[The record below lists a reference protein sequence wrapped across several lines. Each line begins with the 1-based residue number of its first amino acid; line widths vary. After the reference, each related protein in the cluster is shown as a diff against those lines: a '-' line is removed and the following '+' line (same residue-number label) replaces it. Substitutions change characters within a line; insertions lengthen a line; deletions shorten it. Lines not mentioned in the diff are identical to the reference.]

1 MSAPS
6 RLSENL
12 GLVLKLASM
21 SGARLASGLAV
32 NKSVVSRWLNGEARP
47 SAANLTR
54 LTALVAARAP
64 GFSAVDWERDPQ
76 SFAALFGVDAGAGSE
91 ARERPTPVLPIPGW
105 DEMAATTALRAGAY
119 EGFFRTTRPGR
130 SGPGE
135 FVHDHVMV
143 RRDAEGVLRVRM
155 GNNGASIGGVLIPWH
170 SQIYMIFED
179 AIGGTM
185 LFAVFNG
192 LGAAKIEAF
201 DGLALV
207 PGFDLTRTFALMAVL
222 CERVGDLSG
231 EVAADDRRFQ
241 ALIESLHE
249 APPGSIPEAVQ
260 RHLVRDVGPAQLAM
274 GGELLPT
281 MALSRSMT
289 RASPARP

>member
-1 MSAPS
+1 MSPRS

-32 NKSVVSRWLNGEARP
+32 NKSVVSRWLNSEARP
-47 SAANLTR
+47 SPANLAR

-64 GFSAVDWERDPQ
+64 GFSAADWERDPQ
-76 SFAALFGVDAGAGSE
+76 SFAALFGVDAGAAPG
-91 ARERPTPVLPIPGW
+91 ARATPVLPIPGW
-105 DEMAATTALRAGAY
+105 DEMAATTALRAAAY

-130 SGPGE
+130 AGPDE

-192 LGAAKIEAF
+192 LGAAKIEVF

-207 PGFDLTRTFALMAVL
+207 PGFDLTHTFALMAAI

-231 EVAADDRRFQ
+231 DAAADDRRFQ
-241 ALIESLHE
+241 ALIESLHA
-249 APPGSIPEAVQ
+249 APPGSIPEAIQ
-260 RHLVRDVGPAQLAM
+260 RHLVRDVGPAQLAL

-281 MALSRSMT
+281 MPLSRSMT
-289 RASPARP
+289 KASPARP

>member
-1 MSAPS
+1 MSTPERFA
-6 RLSENL
+6 ENL
-12 GLVLKLASM
+12 ALLLKLASM

-47 SAANLTR
+47 SAANLAR
-54 LTALVAARAP
+54 LTALVAARSP
-64 GFSAVDWERDPQ
+64 GFNEADWARDPQ
-76 SFAALFGVDAGAGSE
+76 GFAALFGVDVG
-91 ARERPTPVLPIPGW
+91 AREQPAPVLPIAGW
-105 DEMAATTALRAGAY
+105 DEMAATAALRGGAY

-143 RRDAEGVLRVRM
+143 RRDGEGVLRLKM

-170 SQIYMIFED
+170 GQIYMIFED

-207 PGFDLTRTFALMAVL
+207 PGFDLTHTFALMAAL

-231 EVAADDRRFQ
+231 DAQADDRRFQ
-241 ALIESLHE
+241 ALIETRHE
-249 APPGSIPEAVQ
+249 AEPGSIPEAIQ
-260 RHLVRDVGPAQLAM
+260 RHLVRDVGPAGLAL

-281 MALSRSMT
+281 MPLSRSMT
-289 RASPARP
+289 RASPAKP

>member
-1 MSAPS
+1 MTTAS
-6 RLSENL
+6 RFAENL
-12 GLVLKLASM
+12 TLLLKLASM

-47 SAANLTR
+47 SAANLAR
-54 LTALVAARAP
+54 LTALIAARSP
-64 GFSAVDWERDPQ
+64 GFSEADWERDPQ
-76 SFAALFGVDAGAGSE
+76 GFAALFGVDAGARKQP
-91 ARERPTPVLPIPGW
+91 APVLSIPGW
-105 DEMAATTALRAGAY
+105 EEMAATAALRGGAY

-143 RRDAEGVLRVRM
+143 RRDGEGVLRLKM

-207 PGFDLTRTFALMAVL
+207 PGFDLTHTFALMAAI

-231 EVAADDRRFQ
+231 DTDADDRRFQ
-241 ALIESLHE
+241 ALIETRHE
-249 APPGSIPEAVQ
+249 AEPGSIPEAVQ
-260 RHLVRDVGPAQLAM
+260 RHLIREVGPAQAVL

-281 MALSRSMT
+281 MPLSRSLT
-289 RASPARP
+289 RASPA

>member
-1 MSAPS
+1 MSTPS
-6 RLSENL
+6 RFADNL
-12 GLVLKLASM
+12 GLLLKLASM

-47 SAANLTR
+47 SAANLAR
-54 LTALVAARAP
+54 LTALIAARSP
-64 GFSAVDWERDPQ
+64 GFSEVDWERDPQ
-76 SFAALFGVDAGAGSE
+76 GFAALFGVDVGAG
-91 ARERPTPVLPIPGW
+91 ARERPAPVLPIPGW
-105 DEMAATTALRAGAY
+105 DEMAATAVLRGGAY

-130 SGPGE
+130 SGPDE

-143 RRDAEGVLRVRM
+143 RRDAEGVLRLRM
-155 GNNGASIGGVLIPWH
+155 GNNGVSMGGVLIPWH
-170 SQIYMIFED
+170 GQIYMIFED

-192 LGAAKIEAF
+192 LGAAKIEVF

-207 PGFDLTRTFALMAVL
+207 PGFDLTHTFALMAAI

-231 EVAADDRRFQ
+231 DEAADDRRFQ
-241 ALIESLHE
+241 ALIETRHE
-249 APPGSIPEAVQ
+249 AEPGSIPEAVQ
-260 RHLVRDVGPAQLAM
+260 RHLIREVGPAQLAM

-281 MALSRSMT
+281 MPLSRSMT
-289 RASPARP
+289 RASPVRSR

>member
-1 MSAPS
+1 MST
-6 RLSENL
+6 SERFAKNL
-12 GLVLKLASM
+12 GLLLKLASM

-47 SAANLTR
+47 SAANLAR
-54 LTALVAARAP
+54 LTALVAARSP
-64 GFSAVDWERDPQ
+64 GFNEADWERDPQ
-76 SFAALFGVDAGAGSE
+76 GFAALFGMEVG
-91 ARERPTPVLPIPGW
+91 AREQPAPVLPIPGW
-105 DEMAATTALRAGAY
+105 EEMAATAALRGAAY

-143 RRDAEGVLRVRM
+143 RRDAEGMLRLRM

-170 SQIYMIFED
+170 GQIYMIFED

-207 PGFDLTRTFALMAVL
+207 PGFDLTHTFALMAAI

-231 EVAADDRRFQ
+231 DAEADDRRFQ
-241 ALIESLHE
+241 ALIETRHE
-249 APPGSIPEAVQ
+249 AALGSIPQAVQ
-260 RHLVRDVGPAQLAM
+260 RHLVRDVGPAQLAL

-281 MALSRSMT
+281 MPLSRSLT
-289 RASPARP
+289 RASPAKP